1 MGKLLQ
7 VLAIIAI
14 TYVAVVSLGLVIAL
28 TVSVFKERG
37 GYDYDEKTDVE
48 KILDLCRRIFRIH
61 RGIDRRHRDRGKVD
75 HDCRSDRGHVVGGH
89 LCGS

>member
-28 TVSVFKERG
+28 TVSIFKDRG
-37 GYDYDEKTDVE
+37 GGCDYDEKTNE
-48 KILDLCRRIFRIH
+48 P
-61 RGIDRRHRDRGKVD
+61 
-75 HDCRSDRGHVVGGH
+75 
-89 LCGS
+89 